1 MRLSLEIETVN
12 GPVRTHEI
20 GSDLVALM
28 SFAVVR
34 DFGAQHPLITMA
46 ERLAGSLGVRLNPLT
61 NFYERQPEDDIDE
74 KNIELT
80 WQDPSSLEVTLLGL
94 GRALNED
101 SEVKLLAKQGRV
113 DNLKIEIETMLPL
126 LSQAARDGR
135 RVRLLYD
142 L

>member
-1 MRLSLEIETVN
+1 MPNL
-12 GPVRTHEI
+12 PTH
-20 GSDLVALM
+20 
-28 SFAVVR
+28 
-34 DFGAQHPLITMA
+34 
-46 ERLAGSLGVRLNPLT
+46 
-61 NFYERQPEDDIDE
+61 
-74 KNIELT
+74 IELA
-80 WQDPSSLEVTLLGL
+80 WQDPSPLEVTLLGL

-101 SEVKLLAKQGRV
+101 SEVKMLAKQGRV